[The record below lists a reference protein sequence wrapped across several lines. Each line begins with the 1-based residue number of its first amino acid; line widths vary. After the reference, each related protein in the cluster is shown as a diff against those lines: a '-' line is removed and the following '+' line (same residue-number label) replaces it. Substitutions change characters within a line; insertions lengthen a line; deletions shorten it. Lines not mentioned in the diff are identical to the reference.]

1 MIPMKNRSIFATL
14 LIVASTVAMGETD
27 FNLTGIVPEAGY
39 KTALDVNYTG
49 TFPADPSAYL
59 SKDAWR
65 VWVKRPNA
73 ANPEELEVT
82 AVEKIVS
89 ANFTINKLR
98 LTLSGDIPAGND
110 VVTSAWHA
118 LFNPSKASGIEGLS
132 FDSTVNAVIERPPN
146 QGATRAKPSCD
157 NTPPAPTPY
166 FCAPAQGAP
175 ADVSLNGS
183 FLAGGGTKPIYTFE
197 LKGGLYKRGEV
208 PDLLGF
214 HPGVTGAVEI
224 NQDAQPPNNRTTI
237 DPNSITAALAFQ
249 RLKPLIKRRAGLYG
263 LQFDEALP
271 GGEFCRTDP
280 SSNIIFRSSLLFGFS
295 SISSPKHP
303 SLYGTIYPVLALE
316 AGKNL
321 NKPKTIAMTAVDL
334 SHYNAIFRGVVGSDA
349 LFAVASH
356 DRSADV
362 FSVSGSYRV
371 RLPAFDEPFVE
382 TLHQVTTVSLTTKAR
397 NWIQAN
403 VNYAPWGFKYLSLTA
418 KYEYGELPPL
428 FTLVDHQFT
437 IGFTLQ
443 AVQSGKPGLVSAAQ

>member
-1 MIPMKNRSIFATL
+1 MKNRTIFAML
-14 LIVASTVAMGETD
+14 LIVASTVAMGQTD
-27 FNLTGIVPEAGY
+27 FSLTGIVPEAGY

-49 TFPADPSAYL
+49 SFPADPSAYL

-65 VWVKRPNA
+65 VWVKGPNEA
-73 ANPEELEVT
+73 SPEELEVT
-82 AVEKIVS
+82 AVERIVS

-98 LTLSGDIPAGND
+98 LKLSGNLPAGDD

-118 LFNPSKASGIEGLS
+118 LFNPSRASGIEGLS
-132 FDSTVNAVIERPPN
+132 FDSTVNAVVKSPLN
-146 QGATRAKPSCD
+146 QGATAVRPSCD
-157 NTPPAPTPY
+157 SAPPAPKPY

-175 ADVSLNGS
+175 ADVSLSGS
-183 FLAGGGTKPIYTFE
+183 FLAGGGTKPIYAFE
-197 LKGGLYKRGEV
+197 LKGGLYKG
-208 PDLLGF
+208 DDGANFLGF
-214 HPGVTGAVEI
+214 HPGVTATIEI
-224 NQDAQPPNNRTTI
+224 NQNSQPPNNRTTV
-237 DPNSITAALAFQ
+237 DPDSITAALAFQ
-249 RLKPLIKRRAGLYG
+249 RLKTFSHPKARLYG

-303 SLYGTIYPVLALE
+303 SLYGTIYPVIALE
-316 AGKNL
+316 AGRNL
-321 NKPKTIAMTAVDL
+321 NKPSTIAMTAVDL

-349 LFAVASH
+349 VFAVASQ

-371 RLPAFDEPFVE
+371 RLPAFDEPYVE
-382 TLHQVTTVSLTTKAR
+382 TLHQVTRVSMTTKPR
-397 NWIQAN
+397 NWIEAN

>member
-1 MIPMKNRSIFATL
+1 M
-14 LIVASTVAMGETD
+14 
-27 FNLTGIVPEAGY
+27 
-39 KTALDVNYTG
+39 
-49 TFPADPSAYL
+49 
-59 SKDAWR
+59 
-65 VWVKRPNA
+65 
-73 ANPEELEVT
+73 
-82 AVEKIVS
+82 
-89 ANFTINKLR
+89 
-98 LTLSGDIPAGND
+98 
-110 VVTSAWHA
+110 
-118 LFNPSKASGIEGLS
+118 
-132 FDSTVNAVIERPPN
+132 
-146 QGATRAKPSCD
+146 
-157 NTPPAPTPY
+157 
-166 FCAPAQGAP
+166 
-175 ADVSLNGS
+175 
-183 FLAGGGTKPIYTFE
+183 
-197 LKGGLYKRGEV
+197 

-237 DPNSITAALAFQ
+237 DPNSITAAFAFQ
-249 RLKPLIKRRAGLYG
+249 RLKPLRKHRAGLYG

-280 SSNIIFRSSLLFGFS
+280 SSNIVFRSSLLFGFS

-321 NKPKTIAMTAVDL
+321 NKPNTIAMTAVDL

-349 LFAVASH
+349 VFAVASA

-371 RLPAFDEPFVE
+371 RLPASDEPFVE

-428 FTLVDHQFT
+428 FSLVDHQFT

>member
-1 MIPMKNRSIFATL
+1 
-14 LIVASTVAMGETD
+14 
-27 FNLTGIVPEAGY
+27 VPEAGR

-49 TFPADPSAYL
+49 TYPDDPSAYIN
-59 SKDAWR
+59 KNAWR
-65 VWVKRPNA
+65 VWVRRPNS

-89 ANFTINKLR
+89 ANLTINKLR
-98 LTLSGDIPAGND
+98 LRLAGNLPTGNE
-110 VVTSAWHA
+110 VGTSAWHA
-118 LFNPSKASGIEGLS
+118 LFNPSKVSGIEGLS
-132 FDSTVNAVIERPPN
+132 FDSVVNAVIKTP
-146 QGATRAKPSCD
+146 GTTAAKPSCD

-166 FCAPAQGAP
+166 FCAPAPGGP
-175 ADVSLNGS
+175 ADVSLSGS
-183 FLAGGGTKPIYTFE
+183 FLASGGTKPIYTFE

-214 HPGVTGAVEI
+214 HPGVTGAIEI

-249 RLKPLIKRRAGLYG
+249 RLRLLTKRRGGLYG

-280 SSNIIFRSSLLFGFS
+280 SSNIVFRSSLLFGFS

-321 NKPKTIAMTAVDL
+321 NKPNRIAMTPVDL

-349 LFAVASH
+349 LFAVASA

-362 FSVSGSYRV
+362 FSVSGSYRL
-371 RLPAFDEPFVE
+371 RLLAFDEPFVE
-382 TLHQVTTVSLTTKAR
+382 TLHQVTTVSLTMKAR

-437 IGFTLQ
+437 IGLTLE

>member
-1 MIPMKNRSIFATL
+1 MQMMNRVGFATL
-14 LIVASTVAMGETD
+14 FIVASTMAMGQRD
-27 FNLTGIVPEAGY
+27 FTLTGIVPEAGRT
-39 KTALDVNYTG
+39 TALDVNYTG
-49 TFPADPSAYL
+49 TLPSDPSPYL
-59 SKDAWR
+59 NKDAWR
-65 VWVKRPNA
+65 VWVRRSNGA
-73 ANPEELEVT
+73 RPEELEVT
-82 AVEKIVS
+82 AVDKIVN
-89 ANFTINKLR
+89 ARFTINKLR
-98 LTLSGDIPAGND
+98 LTLSGNLPVGNV

-132 FDSTVNAVIERPPN
+132 FDSVVNAVVQN
-146 QGATRAKPSCD
+146 ATTAEKPSCD
-157 NTPPAPTPY
+157 NAPPAPKPY

-175 ADVSLNGS
+175 ADISLSGS
-183 FLAGGGTKPIYTFE
+183 FLTGGGTKPIYLFE
-197 LKGGLYKRGEV
+197 LKGGLYKREVV
-208 PDLLGF
+208 PDLMGF
-214 HPGVTGAVEI
+214 HPGVTAAVEI
-224 NQDAQPPNNRTTI
+224 NQDSQPPNNRTTF

-249 RLKPLIKRRAGLYG
+249 RLKALRKRRVGLYG

-303 SLYGTIYPVLALE
+303 SLYGTIYPVIALE

-321 NKPKTIAMTAVDL
+321 NKPSTIAMTAVDL

-349 LFAVASH
+349 VFAVASA
-356 DRSADV
+356 DRSSDV

-371 RLPAFDEPFVE
+371 RLPAFDEPYVE
-382 TLHQVTTVSLTTKAR
+382 TLHQVTTVSMTAKAR
-397 NWIQAN
+397 NWIEAN
-403 VNYAPWGFKYLSLTA
+403 VSYAPWRFKYLSFTA

-437 IGFTLQ
+437 VGFTLQ

>member
-1 MIPMKNRSIFATL
+1 MRNRGILPAVFV
-14 LIVASTVAMGETD
+14 VASTIAMGQSD
-27 FNLTGIVPEAGY
+27 FTLTGIVPEAGR
-39 KTALDVNYTG
+39 KTALDVNYKG
-49 TFPADPSAYL
+49 TYPDDPSAYL

-65 VWVKRPNA
+65 VWVTRPNS

-89 ANFTINKLR
+89 PNFTINKLR
-98 LTLSGDIPAGND
+98 LSLSGDLPTGNA
-110 VVTSAWHA
+110 VGASAWHA

-132 FDSTVNAVIERPPN
+132 FDSIVNVVIET
-146 QGATRAKPSCD
+146 GGTTAAKPSCE

-166 FCAPAQGAP
+166 LCAPGPGAP
-175 ADVSLNGS
+175 ADVSLSGS

-197 LKGGLYKRGEV
+197 LKGGLYKSGDV

-214 HPGVTGAVEI
+214 HPGVAGAVEI
-224 NQDAQPPNNRTTI
+224 NQLAQPPNNRTII
-237 DPNSITAALAFQ
+237 DPDSITAALAFQ
-249 RLKPLIKRRAGLYG
+249 RLQPLQTRRAGLYG

-303 SLYGTIYPVLALE
+303 SLYGTIYPVVALE
-316 AGKNL
+316 VGKNL
-321 NKPKTIAMTAVDL
+321 NKPSTIAMTAVDL

-349 LFAVASH
+349 VFAVASQ

-382 TLHQVTTVSLTTKAR
+382 TLHQVTTVSMTTKAR

-403 VNYAPWGFKYLSLTA
+403 VNYAPWKFKYLSLTA

-443 AVQSGKPGLVSAAQ
+443 AVQSQKPGLVSAAQ

>member
-1 MIPMKNRSIFATL
+1 MIPMKNRFIFATL
-14 LIVASTVAMGETD
+14 LIAASTLAMGQSD
-27 FNLTGIVPEAGY
+27 FSLTGIVPEAGY

-65 VWVKRPNA
+65 VWVKRPSEA
-73 ANPEELEVT
+73 KPEELEVT
-82 AVEKIVS
+82 AVERIVS
-89 ANFTINKLR
+89 DKFTINKFR
-98 LTLSGDIPAGND
+98 LALSGNLPAGNE
-110 VVTSAWHA
+110 VVTSVWHA

-132 FDSTVNAVIERPPN
+132 FDSTVNAVIETPTN
-146 QGATRAKPSCD
+146 QVASKAKPSCD

-166 FCAPAQGAP
+166 FCAPAPGAP
-175 ADVSLNGS
+175 ADVSLSGS
-183 FLAGGGTKPIYTFE
+183 FLAGGGTKPIYAFE
-197 LKGGLYKRGEV
+197 LKGGLYKRDDGTN
-208 PDLLGF
+208 LLGF
-214 HPGVTGAVEI
+214 HPGVTATVEI

-249 RLKPLIKRRAGLYG
+249 RLKTFSHSSAGLYG

-271 GGEFCRTDP
+271 SGEFSRTDP
-280 SSNIIFRSSLLFGFS
+280 SSNIVFRSSVLFGFS

-303 SLYGTIYPVLALE
+303 SLYGTIYPVLAVE

-321 NKPKTIAMTAVDL
+321 NKPSMIASTAVDL
-334 SHYNAIFRGVVGSDA
+334 SHYNAIFRGVAGSDA
-349 LFAVASH
+349 VFAKASA

-362 FSVSGSYRV
+362 FSVSSSYRV
-371 RLPAFDEPFVE
+371 RLPAFDEPYVE
-382 TLHQVTTVSLTTKAR
+382 TLHQVTHVSMTTKPR

-403 VNYAPWGFKYLSLTA
+403 VSYAPWRFKYLSLTA

-428 FTLVDHQFT
+428 FMLVDHQFT

>member
-1 MIPMKNRSIFATL
+1 MPMRNRGILATL
-14 LIVASTVAMGETD
+14 FVVASTIAMGQGD
-27 FNLTGIVPEAGY
+27 FTLTGIVPEAGT

-59 SKDAWR
+59 DKDAWR
-65 VWVKRPNA
+65 VWVRKPNGT
-73 ANPEELEVT
+73 NPEELEVT
-82 AVEKIVS
+82 AIEKIES
-89 ANFTINKLR
+89 PNFTINKLR
-98 LTLSGDIPAGND
+98 LSLSGDLPAGNA
-110 VVTSAWHA
+110 VGTSAWHA
-118 LFNPSKASGIEGLS
+118 LFNPSKASGLEGFS
-132 FDSTVNAVIERPPN
+132 FDSVVNTVIE
-146 QGATRAKPSCD
+146 TRGTAAAKPRCD

-175 ADVSLNGS
+175 ADVSLSGS

-214 HPGVTGAVEI
+214 HPGVTGTVEI
-224 NQDAQPPNNRTTI
+224 NQLAQAPNNRTTI
-237 DPNSITAALAFQ
+237 DPDSIAAALAFQ
-249 RLKPLIKRRAGLYG
+249 RLKTLQMRRARLYG

-271 GGEFCRTDP
+271 GGEFSRTDP

-295 SISSPKHP
+295 SILSPKHP

-321 NKPKTIAMTAVDL
+321 NKPNMIAMTAVDL
-334 SHYNAIFRGVVGSDA
+334 THYNAIFRGVIGSDA
-349 LFAVASH
+349 VFAVASQ

-362 FSVSGSYRV
+362 FSVSGSYRI

-382 TLHQVTTVSLTTKAR
+382 TLHQLTTVSMTTKAR
-397 NWIQAN
+397 NWIEAG
-403 VNYAPWGFKYLSLTA
+403 VNYAPWAFKYLSLTA

-428 FTLVDHQFT
+428 FTLVNHQFT

-443 AVQSGKPGLVSAAQ
+443 AVQSRKPGLVSATQ